1 MVRHRPGFLILHPH
15 LGSPYPLPCEG
26 HHQRLV
32 LGLRQLH
39 DMGSGI
45 LERDDLATAGQGNWI
60 LEWPFPARCFTRSDA
75 RSRCAGEIISPRSPK
90 LSQPKQA
97 KRSLRWLRQGGA
109 ALCALIVPGTTVLS
123 ERVFHRVPLPA
134 SGCRVPG
141 SDRAI
146 IFYGNLC
153 DHSTSLDE

>member
-1 MVRHRPGFLILHPH
+1 VLRHALNRDRYSG
-15 LGSPYPLPCEG
+15 GPLVT
-26 HHQRLV
+26 L
-32 LGLRQLH
+32 LGLVADEANAEVDRREEASDGRQVSRRLRLSSAH
-39 DMGSGI
+39 DECG
-45 LERDDLATAGQGNWI
+45 
-60 LEWPFPARCFTRSDA
+60 P
-75 RSRCAGEIISPRSPK
+75 
-90 LSQPKQA
+90 
-97 KRSLRWLRQGGA
+97 GGA